1 MLGGLEF
8 RRHGFHDCH
17 EDHFGSAELAT
28 SGDSFPSPSETT
40 RHQNTNSLFRLL
52 SEIRARDI
60 YTTTGRAGG
69 RGAGD
74 RFSYGFSRLG
84 RPLRPP
90 HRGAVAGGAVPNKKN
105 HGKIDLLRPPSGPRR
120 PVVVYISRAPGPVG
134 AAPFP
139 GQGAERHLRG
149 GSTMPESRAGS
160 ESGRLGNNAEH
171 QRKTSTKP
179 SNPQKLRDLARE
191 RFLYQHPYCKH
202 RFSCPCCRTDQPP
215 RERHAMT
222 RCVNHNCTRTNATKS

>member
-1 MLGGLEF
+1 MIAMKTTLVL
-8 RRHGFHDCH
+8 RNLPPPATHAPPLQKPLDTKTRIVC
-17 EDHFGSAELAT
+17 FGSYRKY
-28 SGDSFPSPSETT
+28 GPG
-40 RHQNTNSLFRLL
+40 
-52 SEIRARDI
+52 I
-60 YTTTGRAGG
+60 YTPPPVGPGVEEPEV
-69 RGAGD
+69 D
-74 RFSYGFSRLG
+74 SLCFSRLG

-90 HRGAVAGGAVPNKKN
+90 HRGAVAGGAVPTWKN
-105 HGKIDLLRPPSGPRR
+105 HRKIDFLRPPSGPPRL
-120 PVVVYISRAPGPVG
+120 VVVYISRAPGPVG

-191 RFLYQHPYCKH
+191 RFLYQRPYCKH

-222 RCVNHNCTRTNATKS
+222 RCVNHNCTRTIATKA

>member
-1 MLGGLEF
+1 MSAP
-8 RRHGFHDCH
+8 GFSTYGARTIEITWPVGRMAGQTD
-17 EDHFGSAELAT
+17 GSASPAYG
-28 SGDSFPSPSETT
+28 SGGHVAPPLQKPLDTKTLIVCGFI
-40 RHQNTNSLFRLL
+40 FRLP

-105 HGKIDLLRPPSGPRR
+105 HRKIDLLRPPSGPRR

-134 AAPFP
+134 AALFP

-149 GSTMPESRAGS
+149 GSTMPETMPNTKGKLIKNHQTHRNLGTLPGKGFCISALTASTDFHVHVAGRTS
-160 ESGRLGNNAEH
+160 LQGSG
-171 QRKTSTKP
+171 
-179 SNPQKLRDLARE
+179 
-191 RFLYQHPYCKH
+191 
-202 RFSCPCCRTDQPP
+202 
-215 RERHAMT
+215 T
-222 RCVNHNCTRTNATKS
+222 R